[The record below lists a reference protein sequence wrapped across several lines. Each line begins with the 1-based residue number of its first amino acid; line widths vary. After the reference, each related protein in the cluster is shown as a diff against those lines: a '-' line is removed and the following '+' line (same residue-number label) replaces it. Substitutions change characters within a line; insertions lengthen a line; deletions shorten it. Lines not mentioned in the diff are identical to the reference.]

1 MGWERTKATTMELPP
16 EPSFTGW
23 LLAGGVAA
31 VVSILLFILHASGM
45 VKALAAFNIWWLASS
60 PILGW
65 FFLFCLWGWLWGRT
79 VNEHQFLQKEAE
91 YGQQQWEAWAGRYL
105 AVLGSSILLPSG
117 VTSDAIAKSDA
128 ADAPQFLSLTC
139 HFDAKSTTST
149 SLLELGLAGV
159 QKAIAMLPA
168 TVPFNVTIV
177 SDTISSDFETR
188 FRKSWGKI
196 YPGCA
201 LTGSISCCEVL
212 SFAWIEERLKNP
224 VFDIDLILILQ
235 NQGAEQYSDALAA
248 MVLTSDDVAEKYQ
261 LSHSARILRPMPL
274 DMTNFRA
281 DMGLFLETQTIACQT
296 SNVFCDCGHWN
307 DGFADLMTASQ
318 SHLTPWVPQEIDVL
332 EKYNGIPG
340 AGSAWLLAT
349 LLADIVSVS
358 NKPVLGLFTSGTDR
372 FVSTVTSGSGNNDA
386 G

>member
-65 FFLFCLWGWLWGRT
+65 FFLFCLRGWLWGRT

-128 ADAPQFLSLTC
+128 ADALQFLSLTC
-139 HFDAKSTTST
+139 LFDAKSTTST

-196 YPGCA
+196 YPGRA

-212 SFAWIEERLKNP
+212 SFAWIDERLKNP

-235 NQGAEQYSDALAA
+235 NQGAELYSDALAA

-296 SNVFCDCGHWN
+296 SNVFCDYGHWN

-358 NKPVLGLFTSGTDR
+358 NKPLLGLFTSGADR
-372 FVSTVTSGSGNNDA
+372 FVSTVISGSENNDA

>member
-1 MGWERTKATTMELPP
+1 MELPP

-23 LLAGGVAA
+23 LLAGGGAA
-31 VVSILLFILHASGM
+31 VVGTFLFILHASGM
-45 VKALAAFNIWWLASS
+45 VRALAVFNIWWLASS
-60 PILGW
+60 PVLGW
-65 FFLFCLWGWLWGRT
+65 FFLFCLRGWLWGRT
-79 VNEHQFLQKEAE
+79 VNEYQFLQKEAE
-91 YGQQQWEAWAGRYL
+91 YGQQHWEAWAGRYL

-117 VTSDAIAKSDA
+117 VTSEGIAKSAA
-128 ADAPQFLSLTC
+128 ADAPQFLSLTS
-139 HFDAKSTTST
+139 HFDAQSVNST

-159 QKAIAMLPA
+159 QNAIAMLPA
-168 TVPFNVTIV
+168 TVPFNITIV
-177 SDTISSDFETR
+177 SDMISSDFETH

-196 YPGCA
+196 YPGRA
-201 LTGSISCCEVL
+201 LTGSVSCCETL
-212 SFAWIEERLKNP
+212 SFAWVEERLKNP

-235 NQGAEQYSDALAA
+235 HQGAEQYSDALSALL
-248 MVLTSDDVAEKYQ
+248 LTSDDVAEKYQ

-274 DMTNFRA
+274 DMKNFRA
-281 DMGLFLETQTIACQT
+281 DIGLFLETQTIACQT

-318 SHLTPWVPQEIDVL
+318 SHLTLWVPQEIDVL

-340 AGSAWLLAT
+340 AGSAWLLAS

-358 NKPVLGLFTSGTDR
+358 NKPILGLFTSGNDR
-372 FVSTVTSGSGNNDA
+372 FVSTVTSGSKNNDA

>member
-16 EPSFTGW
+16 EPSFIGW

-31 VVSILLFILHASGM
+31 VVGVLLFILHASGM
-45 VKALAAFNIWWLASS
+45 IKALAAFNIWWLASS
-60 PILGW
+60 PVLGW
-65 FFLFCLWGWLWGRT
+65 FFLFCLRGWLWGKT

-139 HFDAKSTTST
+139 HFDAQSVNST
-149 SLLELGLAGV
+149 SLLEMGLAGV
-159 QKAIAMLPA
+159 QEVISMLPA
-168 TVPFNVTIV
+168 TVLFNVTIV
-177 SDTISSDFETR
+177 SDMISSDFETR
-188 FRKSWGKI
+188 FHKSWGKI
-196 YPGCA
+196 YPGRE
-201 LTGSISCCEVL
+201 LTGSISYFEAL
-212 SFAWIEERLKNP
+212 SFVWIEERLKNP

-296 SNVFCDCGHWN
+296 SNVFCDYGHWN

-340 AGSAWLLAT
+340 GGSAWLLAT

-358 NKPVLGLFTSGTDR
+358 NKPVLGLFTSGADR
-372 FVSTVTSGSGNNDA
+372 FVSTVTSGSENNDA

>member
-1 MGWERTKATTMELPP
+1 MGWERTKATTMEFPP

-31 VVSILLFILHASGM
+31 VVGILLFILHASGM
-45 VKALAAFNIWWLASS
+45 VKALAVFNIWLLASS
-60 PILGW
+60 PVLGW
-65 FFLFCLWGWLWGRT
+65 FFLFCLRGWLWGRT

-128 ADAPQFLSLTC
+128 TDAPQFLSLTS
-139 HFDAKSTTST
+139 HFDAQSVNST

-159 QKAIAMLPA
+159 QSAIAMLPA

-177 SDTISSDFETR
+177 SDMSSSDVETR
-188 FRKSWGKI
+188 YRESWGRI
-196 YPGCA
+196 YPGRV
-201 LTGSISCCEVL
+201 LTGSVSCCEAL

-224 VFDIDLILILQ
+224 VFDIDLIMILQ
-235 NQGAEQYSDALAA
+235 NQAAEHYSDALAT
-248 MVLTSDDVAEKYQ
+248 MILTSDDVAEKYQ
-261 LSHSARILRPMPL
+261 LPHSARILRPMPL
-274 DMTNFRA
+274 DMSNFKA

-296 SNVFCDCGHWN
+296 SNVFCDNAAWSER
-307 DGFADLMTASQ
+307 FADIMTAAQ
-318 SHLTPWVPQEIDVL
+318 MHQTPWMPEENDVL

-349 LLADIVSVS
+349 LVSEIVTIS
-358 NKPVLGLFTSGTDR
+358 KAPVLGLFTSGTDH
-372 FVSTVTSGSGNNDA
+372 FVSTVTPGSENNDA

>member
-31 VVSILLFILHASGM
+31 VVGILLFILHASGM
-45 VKALAAFNIWWLASS
+45 VKALAAFNIWWLSSS

-65 FFLFCLWGWLWGRT
+65 FFLFCLRGWLWGRT
-79 VNEHQFLQKEAE
+79 VNEHQFLQREAE
-91 YGQQQWEAWAGRYL
+91 YGQQWWEAWAGRYV

-117 VTSDAIAKSDA
+117 VTSNAIAKSDA
-128 ADAPQFLSLTC
+128 ADAPQYLSLTS
-139 HFDAKSTTST
+139 HFDAQSVNSI

-159 QKAIAMLPA
+159 QNAIEMLPA
-168 TVPFNVTIV
+168 AVPFNVTIV
-177 SDTISSDFETR
+177 SDMISSDFENQ
-188 FRKSWGKI
+188 FRESWGRI
-196 YPGCA
+196 YPGHA
-201 LTGSISCCEVL
+201 LTGSVSFCKTL
-212 SFAWIEERLKNP
+212 SFFWIEERLKNP

-248 MVLTSDDVAEKYQ
+248 MVLTSDDVVEKYQ

-274 DMTNFRA
+274 DMTNFKA

-296 SNVFCDCGHWN
+296 SNVFCDYGHWN
-307 DGFADLMTASQ
+307 DGFADLMTASH

-340 AGSAWLLAT
+340 AGSAWLLAS

-358 NKPVLGLFTSGTDR
+358 NKPVLGLFTSDTDR
-372 FVSTVTSGSGNNDA
+372 FVSTVTSGSKNNDA

>member
-16 EPSFTGW
+16 KPSFMGW

-31 VVSILLFILHASGM
+31 VLGVLLFILHASGM

-60 PILGW
+60 PVLGW
-65 FFLFCLWGWLWGRT
+65 FFLFCLRGWLWGRT
-79 VNEHQFLQKEAE
+79 VNEYQFLQKEAE

-128 ADAPQFLSLTC
+128 ADAPQFLSLTS
-139 HFDAKSTTST
+139 HFDAQSVNST

-159 QKAIAMLPA
+159 QNAIAMLPA
-168 TVPFNVTIV
+168 TVPFNVTIM
-177 SDTISSDFETR
+177 SDMISSDFETR

-196 YPGCA
+196 YPGRA
-201 LTGSISCCEVL
+201 LTGSISCCEAF
-212 SFAWIEERLKNP
+212 SFVWLEERLKNP

-281 DMGLFLETQTIACQT
+281 DIGLFLETQTIACQT

-318 SHLTPWVPQEIDVL
+318 SHLTPWVPQENDVL

-358 NKPVLGLFTSGTDR
+358 NKPVLGLFTSGADR

>member
-1 MGWERTKATTMELPP
+1 MGWERTKATTMELPG

-31 VVSILLFILHASGM
+31 VTGILLFILHASDM
-45 VKALAAFNIWWLASS
+45 VKALAVFNIWWLASS
-60 PILGW
+60 PVLGW
-65 FFLFCLWGWLWGRT
+65 FFLFCLRGWLWGRT
-79 VNEHQFLQKEAE
+79 VSEHQFLQKEAE
-91 YGQQQWEAWAGRYL
+91 YGQQQWEVWAGRYL

-128 ADAPQFLSLTC
+128 ADAPQFLSLTS

-149 SLLELGLAGV
+149 SLLGLGLASV
-159 QKAIAMLPA
+159 QNAVAMLPA

-177 SDTISSDFETR
+177 SDMISSNFETR
-188 FRKSWGKI
+188 FRESWEKI
-196 YPGCA
+196 YPGRA
-201 LTGSISCCEVL
+201 LTGSISCCEAL

-248 MVLTSDDVAEKYQ
+248 LILTSDDVAEKYH
-261 LSHSARILRPMPL
+261 LPHSARILRPMLL
-274 DMTNFRA
+274 DMPNFRA

-296 SNVFCDCGHWN
+296 SKVFCDYGHWN
-307 DGFADLMTASQ
+307 DWFADLMTASQ

-332 EKYNGIPG
+332 EKI
-340 AGSAWLLAT
+340 
-349 LLADIVSVS
+349 
-358 NKPVLGLFTSGTDR
+358 
-372 FVSTVTSGSGNNDA
+372 
-386 G
+386 

>member
-1 MGWERTKATTMELPP
+1 MGWERTKATTMTLPP

-31 VVSILLFILHASGM
+31 VVGILLFILHASGM
-45 VKALAAFNIWWLASS
+45 VKALAVFNIWLLASS
-60 PILGW
+60 PVLGW
-65 FFLFCLWGWLWGRT
+65 FFLFCLRGWLWGRT

-128 ADAPQFLSLTC
+128 ADAPQLLSLTS
-139 HFDAKSTTST
+139 HFDAKSTTPT

-159 QKAIAMLPA
+159 QNSIAMLPA

-177 SDTISSDFETR
+177 SDMISPDFEIR
-188 FRKSWGKI
+188 FREAWGRI
-196 YPGCA
+196 YPGHA
-201 LTGSISCCEVL
+201 LTGSVSFCKTL
-212 SFAWIEERLKNP
+212 SFVWIEDRLKNS

-235 NQGAEQYSDALAA
+235 NQGAEQYSDSLAT
-248 MVLTSDDVAEKYQ
+248 MVLTSDDVADKYQ
-261 LSHSARILRPMPL
+261 LPHSARILRPMPL
-274 DMTNFRA
+274 DMENFGV
-281 DMGLFLETQTIACQT
+281 DMGLFLETQTFACQT
-296 SNVFCDCGHWN
+296 PTVFCDYGDWN
-307 DGFADLMTASQ
+307 DQFAELMTASQ
-318 SHLTPWVPQEIDVL
+318 AYQTPWVPQEIDVL

-340 AGSAWLLAT
+340 ASSAWLLAT
-349 LLADIVSVS
+349 LLSDIVSVN

-372 FVSTVTSGSGNNDA
+372 FVSTVTLGSGNNDA

>member
-1 MGWERTKATTMELPP
+1 MGWERSKATTTELPG

-31 VVSILLFILHASGM
+31 VTGILLFILHASDM
-45 VKALAAFNIWWLASS
+45 VKALAVFNIWWLASS
-60 PILGW
+60 PVLGW
-65 FFLFCLWGWLWGRT
+65 FFLFCLRGWLWGRT
-79 VNEHQFLQKEAE
+79 VSEHQFLQKEAE
-91 YGQQQWEAWAGRYL
+91 YGQQQWEVWAGRYL

-128 ADAPQFLSLTC
+128 ADAPQFLSLTS

-149 SLLELGLAGV
+149 SLLGLGLASV
-159 QKAIAMLPA
+159 QNAVAMLPA

-177 SDTISSDFETR
+177 SDMISSNFETR
-188 FRKSWGKI
+188 FRESWEKI
-196 YPGCA
+196 YPGRA
-201 LTGSISCCEVL
+201 LTGSISCCEAL

-248 MVLTSDDVAEKYQ
+248 LILTSDDVAEKYH
-261 LSHSARILRPMPL
+261 LPHSARILRPMLL
-274 DMTNFRA
+274 DMPNFRA

-296 SNVFCDCGHWN
+296 SKVFCDYGHWN
-307 DGFADLMTASQ
+307 DWFADLMTASQ

-340 AGSAWLLAT
+340 AGSAWLLAALLSDIT
-349 LLADIVSVS
+349 LVGKA
-358 NKPVLGLFTSGTDR
+358 PVLALFTSGTDR
-372 FVSTVTSGSGNNDA
+372 FVSTITSGSNNNDA